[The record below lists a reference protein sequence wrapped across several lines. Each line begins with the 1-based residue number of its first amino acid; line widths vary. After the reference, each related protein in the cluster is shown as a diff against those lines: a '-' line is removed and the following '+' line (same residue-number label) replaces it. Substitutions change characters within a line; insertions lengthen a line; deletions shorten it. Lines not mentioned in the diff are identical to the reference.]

1 MGLHGDRVVL
11 ISPSP
16 NIPRPQAPL
25 SPFICAPANISTA
38 VPHPSVHLSCLLS
51 TWESRLLLSSVPSS
65 FHERHMLPSAS
76 VRSGTQRDGI
86 PPFKMLLSGKRTL
99 FSLLS
104 HASWA
109 RPSRPDAPER
119 RHIPG
124 SGLTRP
130 HVWL

>member
-1 MGLHGDRVVL
+1 MATVL
-11 ISPSP
+11 SLSAHLSTFHVHK
-16 NIPRPQAPL
+16 RLFLLLSAPL
-25 SPFICAPANISTA
+25 PTSAPLYLIPPFTFHVFCPHGSPA
-38 VPHPSVHLSCLLS
+38 SC
-51 TWESRLLLSSVPSS
+51 LSSVPSS

-76 VRSGTQRDGI
+76 VRSETQREGI
-86 PPFKMLLSGKRTL
+86 LFFKMLLSGKRTF

-104 HASWA
+104 HASLA

-124 SGLTRP
+124 SGLTCP